1 MRFLG
6 YLIAGAVGAT
16 LATLALNGAD
26 WSGLLGGQPVTW
38 LTIRTSGIV
47 AYLLLSASTVLGLLT
62 SSRILTRWLQP
73 PVTLELHRVFS
84 FLSLAA
90 LGVHGGALLLDQ
102 VEPFTIPQVMAPFM
116 SSYRPGAVA
125 MGILS
130 GYLSAALTFSFYARA
145 KIKPRIWRALHFS
158 AFAAFALATVHGIM
172 AGSDSGVAW
181 VQLMYLA
188 SGALVLFLTLMR
200 ILGGRHVRSRRSSSK
215 TRIRSESDIQLSPKT
230 AI

>member
-16 LATLALNGAD
+16 VATLALNGAD
-26 WSGLLGGQPVTW
+26 WSGLLGGQHVTW
-38 LTIRTSGIV
+38 LTVRTSGIV

-73 PVTLELHRVFS
+73 PVTLELHRIFS

-116 SSYRPGAVA
+116 SSYRPVAVA

-130 GYLSAALTFSFYARA
+130 GYLSAVLTFSFYVRA
-145 KIKPRIWRALHFS
+145 QIKPKIWRALHFS
-158 AFAAFALATVHGIM
+158 AFAAFALATVHGVM
-172 AGSDSGVAW
+172 AGSDSGLAW
-181 VQLMYLA
+181 VQTMYLT
-188 SGALVLFLTLMR
+188 SGALVLFLTLLR
-200 ILGGRHVRSRRSSSK
+200 ILGGRHIRARKSSK
-215 TRIRSESDIQLSPKT
+215 ETQARSKSDGQLSRQT